1 MTRVHLAQ
9 ESSLHHLDLS
19 HNPLHHLAP
28 AALSGLAQLRSLQL
42 IGTQLASCPGPALA
56 PLRSLQQLD
65 LSSTQLQQLG
75 AGELQLPQLGR
86 LTVTGCPQLAR
97 LGPGVFLDTPRLQH
111 LNISHNPG
119 TGEMD
124 RVVVLRDQYKG
135 RVTSLESDHFVFL

>member
-1 MTRVHLAQ
+1 MHLAQ

-28 AALSGLAQLRSLQL
+28 AALSGL
-42 IGTQLASCPGPALA
+42 TQ
-56 PLRSLQQLD
+56 LRSLQQLD

-75 AGELQLPQLGR
+75 AGELQLPQLAR

-119 TGEMD
+119 TGEMG
-124 RVVVLRDQYKG
+124 REVVQTGQYKG
-135 RVTSLESDHFVFL
+135 CVTSLDFDHFVFL

>member
-9 ESSLHHLDLS
+9 ECSLHHLDLS

-28 AALSGLAQLRSLQL
+28 AALSGLTQLRSLQL
-42 IGTQLASCPGPALA
+42 VGTQLASCPGPALA

-65 LSSTQLQQLG
+65 LSSTQVAQLG
-75 AGELQLPQLGR
+75 AGELQLPQLAR
-86 LTVTGCPQLAR
+86 LAVTGCPQLAR
-97 LGPGVFLDTPRLQH
+97 LEPGLFRDTPLLQH

-124 RVVVLRDQYKG
+124 IVKFNQSNIQRLCDLLG
-135 RVTSLESDHFVFL
+135 F